1 MERFTQQKAKT
12 WFNSLS
18 DEGERREG
26 EGCAFVFVAENG
38 GKFSNCVLL
47 FYTDIFLLSWFVS
60 FGLIVNVK
68 NHRGSSTCIKEMTTL
83 QNFKEMKTELEK
95 PQGEHLNERKYD
107 KFPIRLIS
115 RK

>member
-1 MERFTQQKAKT
+1 M
-12 WFNSLS
+12 
-18 DEGERREG
+18 
-26 EGCAFVFVAENG
+26 
-38 GKFSNCVLL
+38 
-47 FYTDIFLLSWFVS
+47 S

>member
-1 MERFTQQKAKT
+1 MI
-12 WFNSLS
+12 
-18 DEGERREG
+18 
-26 EGCAFVFVAENG
+26 NG
-38 GKFSNCVLL
+38 
-47 FYTDIFLLSWFVS
+47 
-60 FGLIVNVK
+60 K

-107 KFPIRLIS
+107 KFPKRLIS